1 MLSGVKLLCFTQF
14 LLGPAAAQYLGDL
27 GAEVVK
33 VEMPGSGAWERHWSG
48 GSTYPGGV
56 SAFMMLS
63 HRNVRSVTL
72 NLKHPEGRA
81 IALRLAQR
89 CDVLLENFRPGVM
102 ERFGLAY
109 SDVRAHNPRVIYASA
124 SGYGADSP
132 FRDLPGQDLL
142 IQAISGLA
150 AITGREGEAPVPAG
164 AAVVDQH
171 AATLMAM
178 GILGA
183 LFHRE
188 RTGEGQRIE
197 VTMVQAALDL
207 QSEPVVYWLNGGQ
220 VELPR
225 ERLASAF
232 HEAPYGIYA
241 TGDGYLAIS
250 ITPIATLSKALGDP
264 PGLASYLD
272 RQAAFTYRNE
282 IRRALDPLLRAKTT
296 AEWLDMLR
304 TAGVWCA
311 PVNDYEH
318 VFADPVI
325 RHIDPILEF
334 DHPRAGRVKVLKHP
348 VRYECGEP
356 GLERLPPALG
366 QHTDEILKELG
377 LDDREIAELHANG
390 VA

>member
-1 MLSGVKLLCFTQF
+1 MLSGIKLLCFTQF

-33 VEMPGSGAWERHWSG
+33 VEAPGSGAWERHWSG
-48 GSTYPGGV
+48 GNTYPGGV

-72 NLKHPEGRA
+72 NLKHPKGREL
-81 IALRLAQR
+81 ALRLAQR
-89 CDVLLENFRPGVM
+89 CDVLVENFRPGVM

-109 SDVRAHNPRVIYASA
+109 SDVRAHNPRIIYASA
-124 SGYGADSP
+124 SGYGSDSP

-150 AITGREGEAPVPAG
+150 AITGCEGEAPVPAG
-164 AAVVDQH
+164 AAIVDQH
-171 AATLMAM
+171 AAALLAM

-207 QSEPVVYWLNGGQ
+207 QSEPVVYWLNDGQ

-250 ITPIATLSKALGDP
+250 ITSIATLSKALGDP
-264 PGLASYLD
+264 LELAPYLD

-282 IRRALDPLLRAKTT
+282 IRQALDPLLRAKTT
-296 AEWLDMLR
+296 AEWLDALR
-304 TAGVWCA
+304 AAGVWCA

-348 VRYECGEP
+348 VRYESGEP

-377 LDDREIAELHANG
+377 LDDREITELHADG